1 MSTTLS
7 TDWAAANTEA
17 GPYWALNSTWN
28 NGGLV
33 NGTDYT
39 QTITMDDPNSPNN
52 NTTISWTWPNTPP
65 WGMVYAYPG
74 VFYGTYGNI
83 IPNSNVTP
91 ERIDDLKTLTLSA
104 NLSFSGETDHYDA
117 IYDMYLTSQPDGN
130 TTTGT
135 HEIEVWAHTPSY
147 AQQWIQS
154 LPQHT
159 FTAADGMQWTI
170 ALSAGSN
177 PPIVLFVPSDFRDL
191 TNATI
196 DFKALLKAA
205 EADGLISGNE
215 YFDGIGLGN
224 EASQGSGSMT
234 IHSFKVNYDGDPNFK
249 GTTGGT
255 QAGDPPAAGNDPGT
269 TTTTPPATDP
279 TIPVSAGGG
288 TASDGGGTTTASDG
302 GGTMPGNSGGDTT
315 AGHTGGTTTATDGG
329 GTTTTTDGGGTTT
342 ATDGGSQTASDG
354 GGTTTATDGGGTQ
367 TASDGGGTTTAT
379 DGGGTQTASDG
390 GGTTAGGG
398 TGHSTNSGGA
408 GAHHS
413 HHHHSNGGG
422 TQTASDG
429 GSTTAGGG
437 TGHSANSGGAGAHDS
452 HHHHHHSTGGGA
464 TTATDGGGTQSA
476 NNGSTQTANNGGT
489 AADGGTAHGAGCDGG
504 NAGHSHHDAS
514 HGGAINIHQDII
526 ALLQAMQQNNTTAVK
541 NAVTALSSDVH
552 AASTI
557 APDFAHHHFEH
568 SSHHFEHMWS

>member
-1 MSTTLS
+1 MSTILS

-147 AQQWIQS
+147 AQEWIQS

-255 QAGDPPAAGNDPGT
+255 PAGDPPASGNTGDHGT
-269 TTTTPPATDP
+269 TTQTPPATDP
-279 TIPVSAGGG
+279 TTPVSTDGG
-288 TASDGGGTTTASDG
+288 TTSDGGGTTTASG
-302 GGTMPGNSGGDTT
+302 GDGTMPGNTGGDTT
-315 AGHTGGTTTATDGG
+315 AGHGGGTTTTATDGGGATNGGGTTTATDGG
-329 GTTTTTDGGGTTT
+329 GTTTPTDGST
-342 ATDGGSQTASDG
+342 QTAS
-354 GGTTTATDGGGTQ
+354 DGGGTQ
-367 TASDGGGTTTAT
+367 TASDGGGAQTASDGGGNTTTGGGAGHT
-379 DGGGTQTASDG
+379 ANSGGAGAHHHHGHVGGTQTASDS

-398 TGHSTNSGGA
+398 TGHST
-408 GAHHS
+408 
-413 HHHHSNGGG
+413 
-422 TQTASDG
+422 
-429 GSTTAGGG
+429 
-437 TGHSANSGGAGAHDS
+437 GAHDS
-452 HHHHHHSTGGGA
+452 HHHHSHGGGT
-464 TTATDGGGTQSA
+464 TTATDGGSTTTTTDGGGTQAA
-476 NNGSTQTANNGGT
+476 NNGGGTQANNGGTTTTTDGGGTQTANNGGT
-489 AADGGTAHGAGCDGG
+489 AADEGTAHGCGGG
-504 NAGHSHHDAS
+504 NAGHHDALQVGI
-514 HGGAINIHQDII
+514 HIHQDII
-526 ALLQAMQQNNTTAVK
+526 ALLQAMQQNNTTTVN
-541 NAVTALSSDVH
+541 NAMTALSDDVH
-552 AASTI
+552 AAST
-557 APDFAHHHFEH
+557 AFAHNHVEH
-568 SSHHFEHMWS
+568 STHHFEHMWG